1 MKRSY
6 RPLRLRRAV
15 PSPTG
20 GQASL
25 SPARAAELGGASAST
40 LRRGVD
46 AGHIRAEKTA
56 GGHRRIPVADLVA
69 FLRSRGR
76 TVPSLEALGLF
87 GGPRR
92 PRSLAARLTP
102 EGLEDLLLA
111 GDVVVARRLL
121 SDALAAGRRLD
132 ELGEGIVA
140 PAMARIGTRW
150 AEGTIDVSQKH
161 LATQRLW
168 ALLAELR
175 GLLPVPRGRAP
186 VAAGGAPEGDP
197 YVLPSLTVELT
208 LLDLGWRVVNLGPET
223 PMTALATA
231 VRQPRPRRVWLSI
244 TSQRPAS
251 AFLDDCP
258 RLIEATRTCLAG
270 LIVGEQGVTPALQ
283 HRLVAAAFGTRL
295 AHVREFAR
303 TLRRGGETAG

>member
-6 RPLRLRRAV
+6 RPQRSRA
-15 PSPTG
+15 PSPVG
-20 GQASL
+20 GHASL
-25 SPARAAELGGASAST
+25 SPARAAELVGASEST
-40 LRRGVD
+40 LKRWVD

-76 TVPSLEALGLF
+76 TVPSLETLGLF
-87 GGPRR
+87 GGPRC
-92 PRSLAARLTP
+92 PRSPAARLTP
-102 EGLEDLLLA
+102 EGLTDLLLG

-121 SDALAAGRRLD
+121 FDAFAAGRPLA
-132 ELGEGIVA
+132 ELGDEIVA

-150 AEGTIDVSQKH
+150 AEGTIDVSQEH

-168 ALLAELR
+168 FLLAELR

-223 PMTALATA
+223 PITALATA
-231 VRQPRPRRVWLSI
+231 VRQHRPRLVWLSI
-244 TSQRPAS
+244 TTKRPAP
-251 AFLDDCP
+251 AFLDDYP

-270 LIVGEQGVTPALQ
+270 LIVGGQGVTPELQ

-295 AHVREFAR
+295 MHVREFAR
-303 TLRRGGETAG
+303 TLHRGREAAR